1 MAEHANV
8 SLLRRGYEAFAKGDV
23 ATLTEVFSEDV
34 VWHQPGTN
42 LLSGEYGGRQAVLAF
57 LGRLAP
63 LSGGTFRVELHDLLA
78 SEQHGAALSRQTAS
92 RQGKQLDALVVQV
105 YHIRDGK
112 VTEAWNFFQDQ
123 RLYDEFWS

>member
-8 SLLRRGYEAFAKGDV
+8 GLLRRGYEAFAKEDV
-23 ATLTEVFSEDV
+23 ATLMEVFSDDA

-42 LLSGEYGGRQAVLAF
+42 LLSGEYGGKAAVLTF

-78 SEQHGAALSRQTAS
+78 NDQHGVALSRQMAS
-92 RQGKQLDALVVQV
+92 RQGKQLDTLVVQV
-105 YHIRDGK
+105 YHFRDGK
-112 VTEAWNFFQDQ
+112 ITEAWNFFQDQ
-123 RLYDEFWS
+123 RGYDEFWS